1 MDAYLNQAAD
11 GPVDYHLIADSAVLA
26 GQIMLV
32 AGAETN
38 RVEDTIKRI
47 LQTSYF
53 EHSDAFVVTT
63 GIIITLEDRRYGT
76 ISLTRRVGEK
86 QTNLGNIAKVNAISR
101 DYCQGNLSLEE
112 TFRQLTDME
121 PVRYPDW
128 LTFLSICLT
137 AVSFTLIL
145 GGNALDCF
153 ISGINSIYFII
164 SRLINRKLR
173 VSGFV
178 FNMVASFFMAFTSI
192 AFQQLL
198 IPSLKLEPLIAGSI
212 MAMLPGLAMTNGIR
226 DTLAGDYMSGSARI
240 VEAFVTAAS
249 LALGIGA
256 GLALGNIILGGLL

>member
-86 QTNLGNIAKVNAISR
+86 QTNLAI
-101 DYCQGNLSLEE
+101 
-112 TFRQLTDME
+112 
-121 PVRYPDW
+121 
-128 LTFLSICLT
+128 
-137 AVSFTLIL
+137 
-145 GGNALDCF
+145 
-153 ISGINSIYFII
+153 
-164 SRLINRKLR
+164 
-173 VSGFV
+173 
-178 FNMVASFFMAFTSI
+178 
-192 AFQQLL
+192 
-198 IPSLKLEPLIAGSI
+198 
-212 MAMLPGLAMTNGIR
+212 LPK
-226 DTLAGDYMSGSARI
+226 
-240 VEAFVTAAS
+240 
-249 LALGIGA
+249 
-256 GLALGNIILGGLL
+256 

>member
-1 MDAYLNQAAD
+1 MDTITNHYAGQT
-11 GPVDYHLIADSAVLA
+11 VDFHLLADSAVLA

-47 LQTSYF
+47 LQTSSF
-53 EHSDAFVVTT
+53 EHYDVFVVTT

-86 QTNLGNIAKVNAISR
+86 QTNLGNIARVNAISR
-101 DYCQGNLSLEE
+101 NYCQGALSLEE
-112 TFRQLTDME
+112 TFRQLTNME
-121 PVRYPDW
+121 SVRYPDW
-128 LTFLSICLT
+128 LTFLSICIT

-145 GGNALDCF
+145 GGSAVDCL
-153 ISGINSIYFII
+153 IAGINSIYFII
-164 SRLINRKLR
+164 SSLINRKLR
-173 VSGFV
+173 VNGFV
-178 FNMVASFFMAFTSI
+178 FKMVASFFMAFTSI
-192 AFQQLL
+192 AFQQLF